1 LAENKIYDME
11 NLIGRETEIKILT
24 DALATPY
31 AELIAVYGRR
41 RVGKTHLIRTV
52 YEKNIVFEFTGANRV
67 AFATQLENFSLTAQ
81 TAFRLNIAVPMAI
94 PQNWLQAFRLLIN
107 LFEAHPSTEKQV
119 VFLDEFPWL
128 DNKKTGFLAA
138 FDHFWNSWAS
148 KQRNLV
154 VVICGSA
161 ASWMI
166 QNIVRNK
173 GGLHNRITQRIRL
186 EPFTL
191 YETALF
197 LKNIHIKLTL
207 YDIVELYMVTGGV
220 PHYLKNI
227 RAGESTIQII
237 DRLCFTK
244 DGGLQNEFKDLYP
257 ALFGKADKHIAVIR
271 CLVNKLS
278 GLTRNEIIDVC
289 QFKSG
294 GTVTKILDELE
305 QSNFITGY
313 LPYGKSAKENI
324 FKLTDEYSLFY
335 LKFIENS
342 KAMGAGTW
350 QSKAT
355 GQSWVSWRGF
365 AFENICLKHVPQIK
379 KALGISG
386 IYTEQ
391 SVWRYVP
398 KADETGVQIDLMIDR
413 QDNCINLCEL
423 KFYKT
428 EFSLDKNTSDNLE
441 TKRQVFIEKTG
452 TKKTVFTTLIS
463 TFGAKSNE
471 YYLQSVQNQLT
482 MKILFDPL

>member
-1 LAENKIYDME
+1 ME
-11 NLIGRETEIKILT
+11 NLVGRKTEIRILT

-52 YEKNIVFEFTGANRV
+52 YEKNIVFEFTGANSV
-67 AFATQLENFSLTAQ
+67 DFATQLENFSLTAQ
-81 TAFRLNIAVPMAI
+81 TAFRLNLAVPMAM

-107 LFEAHPSTEKQV
+107 LLEAYPPTGKQV
-119 VFLDEFPWL
+119 IFLDEFPWL
-128 DNKKTGFLAA
+128 DNKKSGFLAA
-138 FDHFWNSWAS
+138 FDHFWNNWAS

-166 QNIVRNK
+166 RNIVRNK

-191 YETALF
+191 HETSLF
-197 LKNIHIKLTL
+197 LKNNHINLTP
-207 YDIVELYMVTGGV
+207 YDILQLYMVTGGI

-227 RAGESTIQII
+227 RTGESTTQII

-244 DGGLQNEFKDLYP
+244 DGILQNEFKDLYP

-271 CLVNKLS
+271 CLGNKLS
-278 GLTRNEIIDVC
+278 GLTRNEILEIC

-294 GTVTKILDELE
+294 GTVSKILDELE

-313 LPYGKSAKENI
+313 SPFGKTTKETV
-324 FKLTDEYSLFY
+324 FKLTDEYSLFF

-342 KAMGAGTW
+342 KATGAGTW
-350 QSKAT
+350 QSKST
-355 GQSWVSWRGF
+355 GQSWISWCGF
-365 AFENICLKHVPQIK
+365 AFENICLKHVLQIK

-391 SVWRYVP
+391 SVWRYSP
-398 KADETGVQIDLMIDR
+398 KAGETGVQIDLLIDR

-428 EFSLDKNTSDNLE
+428 EFTLDKNMTDNLE
-441 TKRQVFIEKTG
+441 TKRQVFTEKTG
-452 TKKTVFTTLIS
+452 TKKTIFITLIS
-463 TFGAKSNE
+463 TFGAKQNE
-471 YYLQSVQNQLT
+471 YYLQSIQNQFS
-482 MKILFDPL
+482 MKILFEPL

>member
-1 LAENKIYDME
+1 LAENKIIDME
-11 NLIGRETEIKILT
+11 NLIGREIEIKILME
-24 DALATPY
+24 ALASPD

-41 RVGKTHLIRTV
+41 RVGKTHLIETV
-52 YEKNIVFEFTGANRV
+52 YEKNIIFQFTGANGGDI
-67 AFATQLENFSLTAQ
+67 ATQLENFSLTAQ
-81 TAFRLNIAVPMAI
+81 TAFRLNLAAPLAI

-107 LFEAHPSTEKQV
+107 LFEANTSKEKRV

-128 DNKKTGFLAA
+128 DKKKSGFLAA

-154 VVICGSA
+154 VIICGSA

-173 GGLHNRITQRIRL
+173 GGLHNRITQRIRV

-197 LKNIHIKLTL
+197 LKNKHIILTQ
-207 YDIVELYMVTGGV
+207 YDILQLYMVTGGV

-227 RAGESTIQII
+227 RSGESTTQII

-244 DGGLQNEFKDLYP
+244 DGGLYNEFKDLYP

-271 CLVNKLS
+271 CLANKLS
-278 GLTRNEIIDVC
+278 GLTRNEVLDIC

-305 QSNFITGY
+305 ESNFITGY
-313 LPYGKSAKENI
+313 IPFGKNAKEAI

-342 KAMGAGTW
+342 KAKGAGTW
-350 QSKAT
+350 QMKAT
-355 GQSWVSWRGF
+355 GQSWISWCGF
-365 AFENICLKHVPQIK
+365 AFENICLKHILPIK

-386 IYTEQ
+386 TYSEQ
-391 SVWRYVP
+391 SVWRYTP
-398 KADETGVQIDLMIDR
+398 KANETGVQIDLLIDR

-423 KFYKT
+423 KFHKT
-428 EFSLDKNTSDNLE
+428 EFVLDKTESDNLE
-441 TKRQVFIEKTG
+441 AKRQVFISKTG
-452 TKKTVFTTLIS
+452 TKKTVFITLLT
-463 TFGAKSNE
+463 TFGAKRNE
-471 YYLQSVQNQLT
+471 YYLQTVQNQLT
-482 MKILFDPL
+482 MGMLFES

>member
-1 LAENKIYDME
+1 ME
-11 NLIGRETEIKILT
+11 NFIGREIEIKILN
-24 DALATPY
+24 DALASTQ
-31 AELIAVYGRR
+31 AELIAIYGRR

-52 YEKNIVFEFTGANRV
+52 YEKNIVFEFTGSNNLP
-67 AFATQLENFSLTAQ
+67 FTSQLEDFAQTAQ
-81 TAFRLNIAVPMAI
+81 TAFKLNLVVPMAI

-107 LFEAHPSTEKQV
+107 IFEANPSDEKRV
-119 VFLDEFPWL
+119 IFIDEFPWL
-128 DNKKTGFLAA
+128 DNKKTDFLAA

-166 QNIVRNK
+166 QNVVRNK

-191 YETALF
+191 YETSLF
-197 LKNIHIKLTL
+197 LKNEHINLTI
-207 YDIVELYMVTGGV
+207 YDILQLYMVTGGI

-227 RAGESTIQII
+227 KSGESTNQII

-244 DGGLQNEFKDLYP
+244 DGGLQDEFKDLYP

-271 CLVNKLS
+271 ALANKLS
-278 GLTRNEIIDVC
+278 GLTRNDILEAC

-294 GTVTKILDELE
+294 GTVSKILEELE
-305 QSNFITGY
+305 ESNFITGY
-313 LPYGKSAKENI
+313 VPFGKSAKETV

-342 KAMGAGTW
+342 KATGAGTW
-350 QSKAT
+350 QAKAT
-355 GQSWVSWRGF
+355 DQSWKSWCGF

-391 SVWRYVP
+391 SVWRYAS
-398 KADETGVQIDLMIDR
+398 KGEDGTQIDLLIDR
-413 QDNCINLCEL
+413 NDNCINLCEL
-423 KFYKT
+423 KFYRT
-428 EFSLDKNTSDNLE
+428 EFAMDKADADNLE
-441 TKRQVFIEKTG
+441 AKRYIFKDKTG
-452 TKKTVFTTLIS
+452 TKKTVFITLI
-463 TFGAKSNE
+463 TTHGAKQNA
-471 YYLQSVQNQLT
+471 YYLQTVQNQLS
-482 MKILFDPL
+482 MNVLFEPL

>member
-1 LAENKIYDME
+1 LAENKIRNMK
-11 NLIGRETEIKILT
+11 NLIGREIEIKILL
-24 DALATPY
+24 DALDSPD
-31 AELIAVYGRR
+31 AELVAVYGRR
-41 RVGKTHLIRTV
+41 RVGKTHLIETV
-52 YEKNIVFEFTGANRV
+52 YGKNIIFEFTGANGV
-67 AFATQLENFSLTAQ
+67 AIPTQLENFSLTAQ
-81 TAFRLNIAVPMAI
+81 TAFRLNLAAPLAI

-107 LFEAHPSTEKQV
+107 LLEANTSTDKRV

-128 DNKKTGFLAA
+128 DSKKSGFLAA

-154 VVICGSA
+154 VIICGSA

-173 GGLHNRITQRIRL
+173 GGLHNRITQRIRV

-197 LKNIHIKLTL
+197 LKSKYSNLTQ
-207 YDIVELYMVTGGV
+207 YDILQLYMVTGGV

-227 RAGESTIQII
+227 RAGESTTQII

-244 DGGLQNEFKDLYP
+244 DGGLYNEFKDLYP

-271 CLVNKLS
+271 CLADKLS
-278 GLTRNEIIDVC
+278 GLTRNEILDIC

-294 GTVTKILDELE
+294 GTISTILNELE
-305 QSNFITGY
+305 EANFITAY
-313 LPYGKSAKENI
+313 VPFGKNAKDAI

-342 KAMGAGTW
+342 RVKGAGTW
-350 QSKAT
+350 EKKAT
-355 GQSWVSWRGF
+355 GQSWISWRGF
-365 AFENICLKHVPQIK
+365 AFENICLKHIMPIK

-386 IYTEQ
+386 IYTEE
-391 SVWRYVP
+391 SVWRYTP
-398 KADETGVQIDLMIDR
+398 KANETGVQIDLLIDR
-413 QDNCINLCEL
+413 QDNCVNLCEL

-428 EFSLDKNTSDNLE
+428 EFVLEKADSDNLE
-441 TKRQVFIEKTG
+441 TKRQVFINKTG
-452 TKKTVFTTLIS
+452 CKKTVFITLLT
-463 TFGAKSNE
+463 TFGAKRNA
-471 YYLQSVQNQLT
+471 YYLQTVQNQLS
-482 MKILFDPL
+482 MGVFFEV